1 MILTGSLIFL
11 LSEIV
16 YYCAF
21 IPFNFFSTFYDIF
34 SFLIF
39 LGALCVLCGAFFFCF
54 GLSEYGIKFHQ

>member
-21 IPFNFFSTFYDIF
+21 IPFNFFSTFSDIF

-39 LGALCVLCGAFFFCF
+39 LGALCVLCGAFFF
-54 GLSEYGIKFHQ
+54 